1 MKILIILG
9 GLSEEHKESTD
20 SGLSC
25 MKDLENLGH
34 DVRTFT
40 LSSDNI
46 VFMTSYINTTKPDV
60 ILNTVMGK
68 YGEDGCLQGI
78 FELLGIPYT
87 NSNVMASAIGMN
99 KYMTKKIVNLE
110 GIPVAKG
117 FLINS
122 VSEIE
127 KSIKFPFILKPNN
140 SGSSYRVKLI
150 ENQEDMKKIEI
161 YESMMIE
168 DYIPGKEITV
178 AVFDNKVSPTIERIF
193 DSKIY
198 DHKEKYANNNPIN
211 IIPANIDN
219 NIDVLIK
226 KYALKAYQ
234 AIGCS
239 GLARIDFRYDP
250 NRKEAGIF
258 FLEINTQP
266 YLGSLMKNN
275 MEKLFHMTWNDFLT
289 LMIEKAIIKN
299 NYK

>member
-9 GLSEEHKESTD
+9 GLSEEHKESTN

>member
-9 GLSEEHKESTD
+9 GLSEEHKESTN

-140 SGSSYRVKLI
+140 SGSSYRVNLI

-178 AVFDNKVSPTIERIF
+178 AVFDNKVSSTIERIF

-198 DHKEKYANNNPIN
+198 DHKEKYANNPIN

>member
-9 GLSEEHKESTD
+9 GLSEEHKESTN

-178 AVFDNKVSPTIERIF
+178 AVFDNKVSSTIERIF

-198 DHKEKYANNNPIN
+198 DHKEKYANNPIN

>member
-178 AVFDNKVSPTIERIF
+178 AVFDNKVSSTIERIF

-198 DHKEKYANNNPIN
+198 DHKEKYANNPIN

>member
-140 SGSSYRVKLI
+140 SGSSYRVNLI

-178 AVFDNKVSPTIERIF
+178 AVFDNKVSSTIERIF

-198 DHKEKYANNNPIN
+198 DHKEKYANNPIN

>member
-9 GLSEEHKESTD
+9 GLSEEHKESTN

-40 LSSDNI
+40 LSSDSI
-46 VFMTSYINTTKPDV
+46 VFMTNYINTTKPDV

-140 SGSSYRVKLI
+140 SGSSYRVNLI

-178 AVFDNKVSPTIERIF
+178 AVFDNKVSSTIERIF

>member
-9 GLSEEHKESTD
+9 GLSEEHKESTN

-140 SGSSYRVKLI
+140 SGSSYRVNLI

>member
-9 GLSEEHKESTD
+9 GLSEEHKESTN

-198 DHKEKYANNNPIN
+198 DHKEKYANNPIN